1 MKEKRKKGKIR
12 ENIESFAVAIFIAL
26 LLRAFVVQAYK
37 IPSGSME
44 KTLLI
49 GDYLLVTRLNYGIK
63 IPLTDIYVVRWA
75 KPKPGDIIV
84 FRWPKDHSKDFIKR
98 VIGVEGD
105 RILIEGKKVYVNGKD
120 VEESYANFT
129 DLFLYVKD
137 QYNPGRQFFC
147 PSTLISCNRD
157 YYGPIIV
164 PPHKVFVLGDNR
176 DNSNDS
182 RYWGFVDLNEIQGKA
197 FIIYFSWDSSSDSI
211 FSKVRWKRIGRL
223 IR

>member
-1 MKEKRKKGKIR
+1 MKEKKKKGKIR
-12 ENIESFAVAIFIAL
+12 ENIESFVVAILIAL
-26 LLRAFVVQAYK
+26 FLRAFVVQAYK

-44 KTLLI
+44 NTLLI

-75 KPKPGDIIV
+75 KPKRGDIIV

-98 VIGVEGD
+98 VIGIEGD
-105 RILIEGKKVYVNGKD
+105 KILIEGKKVYVNGEE
-120 VEESYANFT
+120 VEEPYANFT
-129 DLFLYVKD
+129 DIFLYTKD
-137 QYNPGRQFFC
+137 HYNPGRQFFC

-164 PPHKVFVLGDNR
+164 PKGKVFVMGDNR

-197 FIIYFSWDSSSDSI
+197 FIIYFSWDSNSRDI
-211 FSKVRWKRIGRL
+211 FHKIRWKRIGRL
-223 IR
+223 IK